1 MKAIFFNKYQFEKIK
16 NNELKLSKNI
26 RHVESELY
34 LITKPL
40 RYHEKQKKFLL
51 KKFYITEGEYFSNKL
66 ATINSLIELSSK
78 VDIKSLIFPT
88 ELVILDGK
96 IVGYLMPYIE
106 GANLITLLEGYE
118 LRDYEKIKL
127 LTEIGLIIEK
137 VHNYSKHKSEFFLG
151 DIHEANFILDA
162 NRQIRVTDLDSCKL
176 KNNFPYPS
184 KYLASN
190 PNLEELKEKY
200 PINEQGIH
208 IPNYNTDLYCYMCM
222 ILNTIA
228 KTDVSKLSMEDYY
241 FYLEYLISLGFG
253 YDFIRC
259 FAEIYI
265 HKDNTSPLPFLNQVP
280 EKFGEVAYYV
290 YQYKKNKT
298 KRK

>member
-106 GANLITLLEGYE
+106 GVNLITLLEGYE

-127 LTEIGLIIEK
+127 LTEIGLIIRP
-137 VHNYSKHKSEFFLG
+137 V
-151 DIHEANFILDA
+151 
-162 NRQIRVTDLDSCKL
+162 RQAQL
-176 KNNFPYPS
+176 
-184 KYLASN
+184 
-190 PNLEELKEKY
+190 
-200 PINEQGIH
+200 
-208 IPNYNTDLYCYMCM
+208 
-222 ILNTIA
+222 
-228 KTDVSKLSMEDYY
+228 
-241 FYLEYLISLGFG
+241 
-253 YDFIRC
+253 
-259 FAEIYI
+259 
-265 HKDNTSPLPFLNQVP
+265 
-280 EKFGEVAYYV
+280 
-290 YQYKKNKT
+290 
-298 KRK
+298 